1 MTRTTTD
8 QLPARAAEIAAT
20 PPGSDPA
27 VGGRRRSAGGIV
39 PVLAFA
45 GIVVAVMQTL
55 LVPVIK
61 DLPLLLNTAPS
72 NATWVMTATL
82 LAGAVSTP
90 IMGRLGDLYGKRRML
105 LTSLAVMVVGS
116 LVCGFTSDLVT
127 MIVGRAL
134 QGFAMG
140 AIPLGI
146 GIMRD
151 ELPRER
157 LGSAMGLMSSS
168 IGVGGGLALPAA
180 ALVAQHADWHTLF
193 FGAAGLGVLSMVLTL
208 LVVPEAAVRAQG
220 RFDVAGALGLSAGLV
235 ALLLPLTKGSDW
247 GWGSP
252 TTLILFGVAVVI
264 LVLWGAMELRLADP
278 LVDLRTTARREVLLT
293 NLASITV
300 GVAFYAISLV
310 LPQLLQLPTSTGY
323 GLGQSMVVAG
333 LCMAPLGLTMMFVA
347 PLYARIAAR
356 RGPKVSLLLG
366 MLVIALGYG
375 AGIGLM
381 NAPWQTVIIAVV
393 VGAGIGL
400 AYSSLPA
407 LIIGAV
413 DASETG
419 AANGLNTLMRSI
431 GTSVSSAVIGMVL
444 ADMSQK
450 TGPVTVPTMAGFR
463 VSFLI
468 ATAAVLVGVALA
480 CFLPSQ
486 RKASRPTL
494 LAQSTDG
501 AADAVDA
508 DGTRGAARPP
518 AMPAAPL
525 TATPPVH
532 AAPAAADDAAES
544 AVPAE
549 AVEPAAPAK
558 AAEPAAPAKAVEP
571 MDAGSA
577 VGLTA
582 AEGQPAPL
590 VKSAPS
596 WARPVT
602 EPDEVR
608 TPPSSGA
615 TAASADP
622 AGFRG
627 RVADTSGGPVP
638 GASITLIDRQ
648 GRQAGIAT
656 ADADGHFAVDAP
668 TAGTYV
674 LTGAAPG
681 HTPHAASATY
691 RGEGA
696 ATRVDLVLAGTGRLG
711 GTLLGGTEGTPLAG
725 GSIVVTD
732 AEGAVVARTASGAE
746 GSWDVAPLPPGHYT
760 LVLSAAGHQPQA
772 RAVDLSGSAPE
783 RQDARLKPAATVR
796 GTVRGPNGR
805 PLAEAAVTLVED
817 DAIAGHTVTGPDGAF
832 AFSGMS
838 GAHYTLTA
846 AGYPPHAVPISLT
859 AGAHETLDLDLSQP
873 PTAGG

>member
-1 MTRTTTD
+1 MNRTTTD
-8 QLPARAAEIAAT
+8 QLPERAGGT
-20 PPGSDPA
+20 PAVPPVSDPA
-27 VGGRRRSAGGIV
+27 VGGKRRSSGGVV
-39 PVLAFA
+39 PVLAFS

-61 DLPLLLNTAPS
+61 DLPVLLNTTAG

-116 LVCGFTSDLVT
+116 LICGFTSDLVT

-180 ALVAQHADWHTLF
+180 ALVAQHADWHALF
-193 FGAAGLGVLSMVLTL
+193 FGAAGLGVLSMLLTL
-208 LVVPEAAVRAQG
+208 LVVPETAVRAQG
-220 RFDVAGALGLSAGLV
+220 RFDVAGAIGLSAGLV

-252 TTLILFGVAVVI
+252 TTLVLFGVAVLI
-264 LVLWGAMELRLADP
+264 LVLWGVMELRLADP

-366 MLVIALGYG
+366 MLVIAIGYG
-375 AGIGLM
+375 AGTGLM
-381 NAPWQTVIIAVV
+381 NAAWQTVIIAVV

-444 ADMSQK
+444 AHMSK
-450 TGPVTVPTMAGFR
+450 SVGPVTVPTMAGFR

-468 ATAAVLVGVALA
+468 ATAAVLIGVALA
-480 CFLPSQ
+480 SFLPSQ

-494 LAQSTDG
+494 VAQSTDG
-501 AADAVDA
+501 EAADAA
-508 DGTRGAARPP
+508 DTDGARGAARP
-518 AMPAAPL
+518 AAETAAPL
-525 TATPPVH
+525 AATLPAPADAPAP
-532 AAPAAADDAAES
+532 AAPAAVAVA

-549 AVEPAAPAK
+549 
-558 AAEPAAPAKAVEP
+558 
-571 MDAGSA
+571 
-577 VGLTA
+577 LTA
-582 AEGQPAPL
+582 SAGQLAPL
-590 VKSAPS
+590 VKPAPS
-596 WARPVT
+596 WAQPVT
-602 EPDEVR
+602 ERHTAPARPAPDATTGVA
-608 TPPSSGA
+608 GA
-615 TAASADP
+615 GAGAGAGADA

-627 RVADTSGGPVP
+627 RVLDTSGSPVP
-638 GASITLIDRQ
+638 GASVTLIDRQ
-648 GRQAGIAT
+648 GRQAGVTT
-656 ADADGHFAVDAP
+656 ADADGRYALDASS
-668 TAGTYV
+668 AGIYV

-681 HTPHAASATY
+681 HTPYAASATY
-691 RGEGA
+691 HGKGGS
-696 ATRVDLVLAGTGRLG
+696 TRVDLILAPTGRLG
-711 GTLLGGTEGTPLAG
+711 GTLLGGAEGTPLAG
-725 GSIVVTD
+725 GSVVVTDTEGIVVT
-732 AEGAVVARTASGAE
+732 RTTSGAE
-746 GSWDVAPLPPGHYT
+746 GSWHVPQLPPGHYT
-760 LVLSAAGHQPQA
+760 LVLSAVGHQPQA
-772 RAVDLSGSAPE
+772 RAMELSGGAPE
-783 RQDARLKPAATVR
+783 RQDTRLQPMATVR
-796 GTVRGPNGR
+796 GTVRGPGGR
-805 PLAEAAVTLVED
+805 PLTDAAVTLVED
-817 DAIAGHTVTGPDGAF
+817 GTVAGHTVTGPDGAF
-832 AFSGMS
+832 AFSDLRGR
-838 GAHYTLTA
+838 HYTLTA
-846 AGYPPHAVPISLT
+846 AGYPPHSAPISLT
-859 AGAHETLDLDLSQP
+859 AGASETLDLELAQQ
-873 PTAGG
+873 PTAAD